1 LALFDRSER
10 IGGLGSWEWV
20 PQTGELFWSDNLF
33 RLFGREPAS
42 VSPTAEWVVAHTHPR
57 DRERVTEA
65 LRILAAGGELDS
77 LDYRIV
83 RQDGVIRHLQATFAT
98 FDDAECGPPRL
109 VGSVAD
115 VTARHRVDRKLRA
128 YAAVSSA
135 MSEWDEFESGA
146 ERLLGGLAEALDL
159 AFGVLWAFEG
169 AVFTPRVLWHLPSHF
184 AGVAKATERWRP
196 GPGSPILGRAWEGGQ
211 PVVSS
216 RPWEGSSPQRAAAIR
231 ESGLQA
237 VIAIP
242 AVSLT
247 ETLAVLEF
255 LSCDPVDPTDRL
267 LATLTGISH
276 EIGYVLARRHGDLVR
291 PVLTPRQL
299 QMLQL
304 AATGHS
310 AANIALLLSLSPAT
324 VKRHFADAYAR
335 LGVSDRVAAVGE
347 AMREGLIS

>member
-1 LALFDRSER
+1 
-10 IGGLGSWEWV
+10 
-20 PQTGELFWSDNLF
+20 
-33 RLFGREPAS
+33 
-42 VSPTAEWVVAHTHPR
+42 
-57 DRERVTEA
+57 
-65 LRILAAGGELDS
+65 
-77 LDYRIV
+77 
-83 RQDGVIRHLQATFAT
+83 
-98 FDDAECGPPRL
+98 
-109 VGSVAD
+109 
-115 VTARHRVDRKLRA
+115 
-128 YAAVSSA
+128 
-135 MSEWDEFESGA
+135 
-146 ERLLGGLAEALDL
+146 LAEALDL
-159 AFGVLWAFEG
+159 AFGVLWVFEG
-169 AVFTPRVLWHLPSHF
+169 ASFTPRVLWHLPSHF
-184 AGVAKATERWRP
+184 VAVAEATERWRP
-196 GPGSPILGRAWEGGQ
+196 GPGCPILGRAWEGRQ

-276 EIGYVLARRHGDLVR
+276 EIGYVLARRHGELVR

-310 AANIALLLSLSPAT
+310 AADIALELSLSPAT

-335 LGVSDRVAAVGE
+335 LGVADRAAAVGE
-347 AMREGLIS
+347 VMREGLVT